1 MKTKTLVVGASE
13 KTSRY
18 SNQAI
23 KALKQKD
30 HDVIAI
36 GKQKGLV
43 EGIDIQTEVS
53 TEEDIDTVTLYINPK
68 IQKTYEDFLIDLAPR
83 RVIFNPGT
91 ENPELKDKLKGKNIE
106 TLHACTLILLRT
118 NQY

>member
-43 EGIDIQTEVS
+43 EGIDILTEIS
-53 TEEDIDTVTLYINPK
+53 AEEDIDTVTLYINPK

-91 ENPELKDKLKGKNIE
+91 ENPELENKLKGKNIE
-106 TLHACTLILLRT
+106 TLHACTLILLGT